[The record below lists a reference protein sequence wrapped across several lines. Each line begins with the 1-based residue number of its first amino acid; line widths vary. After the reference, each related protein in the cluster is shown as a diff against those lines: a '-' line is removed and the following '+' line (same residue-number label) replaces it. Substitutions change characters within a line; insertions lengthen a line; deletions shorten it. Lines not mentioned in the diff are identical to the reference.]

1 MSLSKRAIGTI
12 LDLVEIKL
20 STIQIFDRED
30 AREQALLESCRDELE
45 AMARSPALIAAA
57 AGLNGRAKA
66 PRRIAAH

>member
-1 MSLSKRAIGTI
+1 MSMSKRAIGTL

-45 AMARSPALIAAA
+45 AMARNPDAVAAA
-57 AGLNGRAKA
+57 SLNGGAKA
-66 PRRIAAH
+66 PRRAAAH